1 MYFCLYGDDNRLCC
15 TTYREE
21 LISHYKQLSDAADLR
36 TAKAQ
41 WLVHRRQLHEQRAQ
55 LLQSESADGEMTEVF
70 IVDLFGPPCL
80 SLACQ
85 TAVSRVFFR
94 ISNMGCVNQPMG
106 GPLLSPSSPPQLW
119 GVVPKWGMLGGC
131 KNITGYEMCRCY
143 FLSFLMVPWRTI
155 IAEGIRPVVIEFS
168 KCRNKFPFGG
178 VQVRRVYFAPVFFFD
193 FFIRI

>member
-80 SLACQ
+80 SLACE
-85 TAVSRVFFR
+85 TSVSRVFFR

-106 GPLLSPSSPPQLW
+106 VPSFPLPLLLSC
-119 GVVPKWGMLGGC
+119 GVWSQNGGC
-131 KNITGYEMCRCY
+131 
-143 FLSFLMVPWRTI
+143 
-155 IAEGIRPVVIEFS
+155 
-168 KCRNKFPFGG
+168 
-178 VQVRRVYFAPVFFFD
+178 
-193 FFIRI
+193 